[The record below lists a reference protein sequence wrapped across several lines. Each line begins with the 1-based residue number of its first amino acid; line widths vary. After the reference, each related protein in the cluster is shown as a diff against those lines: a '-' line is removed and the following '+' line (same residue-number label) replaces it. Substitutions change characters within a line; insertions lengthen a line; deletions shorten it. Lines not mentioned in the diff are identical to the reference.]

1 MLSVSEL
8 NAQAKALLETSFSFV
23 EVEGEISKFRIQ
35 STSGHWYFTIKDASA
50 AIDCAMFKFNAARI
64 NFIPAVGDKLI
75 VSGKVSL
82 YAPTGAYQIQVS
94 NIRKSGEGELEAAFA
109 ALKQKLSKE
118 GLFDAAHKKQLPKFA
133 QNIAIIT
140 SAGSAAQADMLRT
153 AQNRFALCK
162 IDLYN
167 ALVQGEGAPASIISA
182 LRVADEKGY
191 DAIVI
196 ARGGGS
202 REDLWCFNDEALSR
216 AIYVAKTPVISA
228 VGHEIDFSIS
238 DFVADHRSLT
248 PTAAMIDLLPDICA
262 IFQSLDGVSDAFDR
276 LIKDKISS
284 AQNALSL
291 AALQL
296 KSKSIEPKI
305 SGSLAR
311 LLNFE
316 LKFKS
321 FIASKLSA
329 AEHTLSVKDELLA
342 QKAKFFEITKDL
354 VQIQKGG
361 KTVALGELVA
371 GDEFVL
377 CSQQLSKNAK
387 II

>member
-8 NAQAKALLETSFSFV
+8 NAQAKTLLETSFSFV
-23 EVEGEISKFRIQ
+23 EVEGEISKFRAQ

-109 ALKQKLSKE
+109 ALKERLSKE

-133 QNIAIIT
+133 QSIAIIT
-140 SAGSAAQADMLRT
+140 SADSAAQADMLRT
-153 AQNRFALCK
+153 AQDRFALCK

-182 LRVADEKGY
+182 LRAADAKGY

-202 REDLWCFNDEALSR
+202 REDLWCFNDEALAR
-216 AIYVAKTPVISA
+216 AIYAAKTPVISA

-291 AALQL
+291 AALEL
-296 KSKSIEPKI
+296 KSKSVEPKI

-321 FIASKLSA
+321 FIDSKLSA
-329 AEHTLSVKDELLA
+329 AEHTLSAKDELLA

-361 KTVALGELVA
+361 KTVALGELAA

>member
-23 EVEGEISKFRIQ
+23 EVEGEISKFRAQ

-64 NFIPAVGDKLI
+64 NFIPTVGDKLI

-109 ALKQKLSKE
+109 ALKERLSKE

-133 QNIAIIT
+133 QSISIIT

-153 AQNRFALCK
+153 AQDRFALCK

-182 LRVADEKGY
+182 LRTADEKGY

-202 REDLWCFNDEALSR
+202 REDLWCFNDEALAR
-216 AIYVAKTPVISA
+216 AIYAAETPIISA

-262 IFQSLDGVSDAFDR
+262 IFQSLDGLSDAFDR

-284 AQNALSL
+284 AQNVLSL
-291 AALQL
+291 AALEL
-296 KSKSIEPKI
+296 KSKSIESKI
-305 SGSLAR
+305 SGSLAK

-316 LKFKS
+316 LKFKNL
-321 FIASKLSA
+321 IGSKLSTT
-329 AEHTLSVKDELLA
+329 EHALSAKDELLA

-361 KTVALGELVA
+361 KTVALGELAA

>member
-23 EVEGEISKFRIQ
+23 EVEGEISKFRAQ

-82 YAPTGAYQIQVS
+82 YASTGAYQIQVS

-133 QNIAIIT
+133 QSIAIIT
-140 SAGSAAQADMLRT
+140 SVGSAAQADMLRT
-153 AQNRFALCK
+153 AQDRFALCK

-182 LRVADEKGY
+182 LRAADEKGY

-202 REDLWCFNDEALSR
+202 REDLWCFNDEALAR
-216 AIYVAKTPVISA
+216 AIYAAKTPVISA

-284 AQNALSL
+284 AQNVLSL

-296 KSKSIEPKI
+296 KSKSVEPKI

-321 FIASKLSA
+321 FVASKLSA
-329 AEHTLSVKDELLA
+329 AEHTLSARDELLA

-354 VQIQKGG
+354 VQIQKDG
-361 KTVALGELVA
+361 KTVSLDELAA

>member
-8 NAQAKALLETSFSFV
+8 NAQAKTLLETSFSFV

-109 ALKQKLSKE
+109 ALKERLSKE
-118 GLFDAAHKKQLPKFA
+118 GLFDASHKKQLPKFV
-133 QNIAIIT
+133 QSIAIIT

-153 AQNRFALCK
+153 AQDRFALCK

-182 LRVADEKGY
+182 LRAADEKGY

-202 REDLWCFNDEALSR
+202 REDLWCFNDEALAR
-216 AIYVAKTPVISA
+216 AIYAAKTPVISA

-262 IFQSLDGVSDAFDR
+262 IFQSLDGVSDALDR

-291 AALQL
+291 AALEL

-305 SGSLAR
+305 SGSLAG
-311 LLNFE
+311 LSNLE
-316 LKFKS
+316 LKFKN
-321 FIASKLSA
+321 FIGSKLSA
-329 AEHTLSVKDELLA
+329 AEHTLSAKDELLA

-361 KTVALGELVA
+361 KTVALGELAA

>member
-8 NAQAKALLETSFSFV
+8 NAQAKTLLETSFSFV

-64 NFIPAVGDKLI
+64 NFIPAAGDKLI

-82 YAPTGAYQIQVS
+82 YASTGAYQIQVS

-109 ALKQKLSKE
+109 ALKDKLSKE
-118 GLFDAAHKKQLPKFA
+118 GLFDASHKKQLPKFA

-153 AQNRFALCK
+153 AQDRFALCK

-182 LRVADEKGY
+182 LRAADAKGY

-202 REDLWCFNDEALSR
+202 REDLWCFNDEALAR
-216 AIYVAKTPVISA
+216 AIYAAETPVISA

-262 IFQSLDGVSDAFDR
+262 IFQSLDGVSDALDR

-316 LKFKS
+316 IKFKN
-321 FIASKLSA
+321 FISSKLSA
-329 AEHTLSVKDELLA
+329 AEHALSAKDELLA

-361 KTVALGELVA
+361 KTIALGELAA

-377 CSQQLSKNAK
+377 CSKQLSKNAK

>member
-1 MLSVSEL
+1 M
-8 NAQAKALLETSFSFV
+8 
-23 EVEGEISKFRIQ
+23 
-35 STSGHWYFTIKDASA
+35 
-50 AIDCAMFKFNAARI
+50 
-64 NFIPAVGDKLI
+64 GDKLI

-82 YAPTGAYQIQVS
+82 YAPTGVYQIQVS

-109 ALKQKLSKE
+109 ALKERLSKE

-133 QNIAIIT
+133 QSIAIIT

-153 AQNRFALCK
+153 AQDRFALCK

-167 ALVQGEGAPASIISA
+167 ALVQGESAPASIISA

-202 REDLWCFNDEALSR
+202 REDLWCFNDEALAR
-216 AIYVAKTPVISA
+216 AIYAAKTPVISA

-262 IFQSLDGVSDAFDR
+262 IFQSLDGISDAFDR

-284 AQNALSL
+284 AQNVLSL
-291 AALQL
+291 AALEL
-296 KSKSIEPKI
+296 RSKSVEPKI
-305 SGSLAR
+305 SGSLAK

-316 LKFKS
+316 LKFKN
-321 FIASKLSA
+321 FIASKLSD
-329 AEHTLSVKDELLA
+329 AEHALSAKDELLA

-361 KTVALGELVA
+361 KTVSLGELA
-371 GDEFVL
+371 EGDEFVL

>member
-64 NFIPAVGDKLI
+64 NFIPAMGDKLI

-82 YAPTGAYQIQVS
+82 YAPTGAYQIQAS

-109 ALKQKLSKE
+109 ALKERLSKE

-133 QNIAIIT
+133 QSIAIIT

-153 AQNRFALCK
+153 AQDRFALCK

-182 LRVADEKGY
+182 LRAADEKGY

-202 REDLWCFNDEALSR
+202 REDLWCFNDEALAR
-216 AIYVAKTPVISA
+216 AIYAAKTPVISA

-262 IFQSLDGVSDAFDR
+262 IFQSLDGVSDALDR

-284 AQNALSL
+284 AQNVLSL
-291 AALQL
+291 AALEL

-371 GDEFVL
+371 GYEFVL

>member
-8 NAQAKALLETSFSFV
+8 NAQAKTLLETSFSFV

-64 NFIPAVGDKLI
+64 NFIPAVGDKL
-75 VSGKVSL
+75 VLSGKVSL

-109 ALKQKLSKE
+109 ALKERLSKE

-133 QNIAIIT
+133 QSIAIIT
-140 SAGSAAQADMLRT
+140 STGSAAQADMLRT
-153 AQNRFALCK
+153 AQGRFALCK

-167 ALVQGEGAPASIISA
+167 ALVQGESAPASIISA
-182 LRVADEKGY
+182 LRAADEKGY

-202 REDLWCFNDEALSR
+202 REDLWCFNDEALAR
-216 AIYVAKTPVISA
+216 AIYAAKTPVISA

-248 PTAAMIDLLPDICA
+248 PTAAMIDLLPDVCA
-262 IFQSLDGVSDAFDR
+262 IFQSLDGVSDALDR

-291 AALQL
+291 AALEL
-296 KSKSIEPKI
+296 RSKSIEPKI
-305 SGSLAR
+305 SGSLAK

-316 LKFKS
+316 LKFKN
-321 FIASKLSA
+321 FIGSKLSA
-329 AEHTLSVKDELLA
+329 AEHTLSAKDELLA

-361 KTVALGELVA
+361 KTVALGELAA

>member
-8 NAQAKALLETSFSFV
+8 NAQAKTLLETSFSFV
-23 EVEGEISKFRIQ
+23 EVEGEISKLRIQ

-82 YAPTGAYQIQVS
+82 YVPTGAYQIQVL

-109 ALKQKLSKE
+109 ALKERLSKE
-118 GLFDAAHKKQLPKFA
+118 GLFDASHKKQLPKFA

-153 AQNRFALCK
+153 AQDRFALCK

-182 LRVADEKGY
+182 LRAADAKGY

-202 REDLWCFNDEALSR
+202 REDLWCFNDEALAR
-216 AIYVAKTPVISA
+216 AIYAAKTPVISA

-262 IFQSLDGVSDAFDR
+262 IFQSLDGISDAFDR

-291 AALQL
+291 AALEL

-305 SGSLAR
+305 SGSLAK

-321 FIASKLSA
+321 FVDSKLSA
-329 AEHTLSVKDELLA
+329 AEHTLSAKDELLA

-361 KTVALGELVA
+361 KTVALGELAA

>member
-8 NAQAKALLETSFSFV
+8 NAQAKTLLETSFSFV
-23 EVEGEISKFRIQ
+23 EVEGEISKFRAQ

-109 ALKQKLSKE
+109 ALKQKLSQE

-153 AQNRFALCK
+153 AQDRFALCK

-182 LRVADEKGY
+182 LRAADEKGY

-202 REDLWCFNDEALSR
+202 REDLWCFNDEALAR
-216 AIYVAKTPVISA
+216 AIYAAETPVISA

-262 IFQSLDGVSDAFDR
+262 IFQSLDGISDAFDR

-284 AQNALSL
+284 AQNVLSL
-291 AALQL
+291 AALEL

-316 LKFKS
+316 LKFKN
-321 FIASKLSA
+321 FIGSKLSA
-329 AEHTLSVKDELLA
+329 AEHTLSAKDELLA

-361 KTVALGELVA
+361 KTVALGELAA